1 MDEAKLRPL
10 LTWIG
15 LVLGAVAVLAAVGR
29 PAEAEGGVFQVV
41 DLHVDLPYQL
51 VYQGRAFNEGSG
63 QFSLDKLTRGGV
75 EGVVLPLFVPQRV
88 RATGRQLSDFELSY
102 ARVFEQLIRHSVFMP
117 PGCYARPGRV
127 KTWFSFEGVGPLGP
141 EDVAKWALRGVR
153 IFGLVHNE
161 NNALMS
167 SAAVPHDFGITQ
179 RGRAVMREIAKVG
192 GLIDVSHA
200 SDDAIAE
207 ATQYAGEIGAVVI
220 ATHSNARALA
230 KNSRN
235 LTDAL
240 MRAIAKTGGVVGM
253 NFHQPFVVRG
263 RPATLDDVVAQVKYT
278 ISVVGER
285 HVALGSDFEGDIR
298 PAVGLTDAA
307 SYPHLARALIK
318 AGLSEASVHNI
329 FSNNALRLLCGE
341 GF

>member
-1 MDEAKLRPL
+1 MSRMLRPL
-10 LTWIG
+10 FTWIG
-15 LVLGAVAVLAAVGR
+15 LLLGAVVVLATVGR
-29 PAEAEGGVFQVV
+29 PAEADSGVFHVV
-41 DLHVDLPYQL
+41 DLHVDLPYQF
-51 VYQGRAFNEGSG
+51 VYEGRAFNEGSG

-88 RATGRQLSDFELSY
+88 HPTGRQLSDFELSY
-102 ARVFEQLIRHSVFMP
+102 ARVFEQLIQHAVFLP

-179 RGRAVMREIAKVG
+179 RGRAVMREISKVG

-200 SDDAIAE
+200 SDEAIEE
-207 ATQYAGEIGAVVI
+207 ATQYAAEIGAVVI
-220 ATHSNARALA
+220 ATHSNARVLA
-230 KNSRN
+230 KHSRN
-235 LTDAL
+235 LTDEL
-240 MRAIAKTGGVVGM
+240 MRKIAKTGGVVGM
-253 NFHQPFVVRG
+253 NFHQAFVVRG

-278 ISVVGER
+278 VGVVGER

-298 PAVGLTDAA
+298 PVVGLTDAA
-307 SYPHLARALIK
+307 SYPHLAQALIK
-318 AGLSEASVHNI
+318 AGLSEASVRDI
-329 FSNNALRLLCGE
+329 FSKNALRLLCGE